1 MTEAGFSRGFSLNTN
16 SPFPPALA
24 SPSPTFYKSYL
35 TPLTMGLKHASYCL
49 PQTLVIKG
57 RDSGNQIEER
67 NQEAGVGC
75 GFINNSSS
83 ASPNPSSL
91 QLSSL
96 TGVSLSLLSGQPWS
110 KEAEPLTCHH
120 IDGRF
125 LYSLSQLQ
133 SLSPALLHH
142 PRVFLIWNL
151 VEQLPSI
158 PKALGSIPNTSTR
171 QDDLENWA
179 IPVRGLWAGSPGC
192 KQIWVK
198 DCTSHLLTVWP

>member
-67 NQEAGVGC
+67 DQEAGVGC

-83 ASPNPSSL
+83 ASPNPSTL

-96 TGVSLSLLSGQPWS
+96 TGVSLSLLSGQP
-110 KEAEPLTCHH
+110 
-120 IDGRF
+120 
-125 LYSLSQLQ
+125 
-133 SLSPALLHH
+133 
-142 PRVFLIWNL
+142 
-151 VEQLPSI
+151 
-158 PKALGSIPNTSTR
+158 
-171 QDDLENWA
+171 
-179 IPVRGLWAGSPGC
+179 
-192 KQIWVK
+192 
-198 DCTSHLLTVWP
+198 